1 LNDFATFADPRNA
14 NVGAADQHC
23 QQNESPA
30 RGPGLSSPV
39 RTGTYLR
46 AKLASFRFDC
56 RAAVGLAPQP
66 AVALR
71 TQSPGRLPG
80 GVFSMRK
87 LPVLRFH
94 QPLAGSAVFRPDFYG
109 AVRPRRGR
117 KNTPPNGWPSQRERN
132 PVPVRF
138 ARPFENLAHTE
149 RCALSLSLAERI

>member
-1 LNDFATFADPRNA
+1 NALRSNDFAIATCAHPPGGKRWDSRRALSTKRKPGTR
-14 NVGAADQHC
+14 
-23 QQNESPA
+23 
-30 RGPGLSSPV
+30 PGLSSPV
-39 RTGTYLR
+39 KTGTSLR

-138 ARPFENLAHTE
+138 ARPFENL
-149 RCALSLSLAERI
+149 